1 MQKKTILKIFFQKI
15 FFKLMNN
22 KIFGKSF
29 LFFGLFVPCID
40 SLIVLFVAGKIPIF
54 IFTCS

>member
-1 MQKKTILKIFFQKI
+1 
-15 FFKLMNN
+15 MNN

-54 IFTCS
+54 IFTFS